1 MSFLSEFTDQ
11 INTVTEGLGLG
22 PLGDQ
27 INSLAGGL
35 IGGKDDG
42 ENISSLSDKI
52 GKITASLPKSLSDRL
67 GDITSVLPKP
77 PPPHPKLSN
86 VIKEEIAALK
96 SYEDEPE
103 AQRVEEEKEASA
115 SEAGAEHGGH
125 EEHGAEEHGGHE
137 EHGAEEHGG
146 HEEHGA
152 EEHGAEEHGAEEH
165 GAEEHGE
172 EHGGHEEHGAEE
184 HGAEEHGAEEHGAEE
199 NGAKEHGAEEHGD
212 KEEKIE
218 VDEHGK
224 AKNVQKEEE
233 ALEKAL
239 KKELKQAKKIDK
251 KEQDKVGREEL
262 ITKIKGLIP
271 KKLKKYVPDQTIE
284 QVGKQIPASIE
295 ATINQFIPEH
305 LSLKYITDN
314 FTSDNIRIKIDE
326 FHDWLDEDITKHW
339 YVKLMFLF
347 LYIIFPS
354 RTVIFYVL
362 ISTTVVLLAIQAY
375 LLYSYIQLTNDI
387 NDNSLFSSVSS
398 PIGTAKIFNYIS
410 LVIQIVLMLHLVRK
424 GKEGFIREHFFYFW
438 NINIILVLSMY
449 TYNSQISSAFTN
461 FTNNFTNVNS
471 IKSSTLLPSMQSTI
485 DTQNTMTLILLFLTL
500 FSWGFICVPDWIIY
514 GMKYIINSAP
524 NILRWL
530 RDNIDDFAGLAG
542 DLAGFS
548 LGNVSQYIP
557 DPDTLFD

>member
-115 SEAGAEHGGH
+115 SEAGA
-125 EEHGAEEHGGHE
+125 
-137 EHGAEEHGG
+137 EHGG